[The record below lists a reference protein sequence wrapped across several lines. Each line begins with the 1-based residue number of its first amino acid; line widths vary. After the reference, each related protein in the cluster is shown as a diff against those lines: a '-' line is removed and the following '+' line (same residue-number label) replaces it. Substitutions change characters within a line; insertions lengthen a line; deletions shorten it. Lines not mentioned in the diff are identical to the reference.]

1 MAVEVLSGQKTLSEL
16 AEQYDISPSVIT
28 KWKSKL
34 VEQSS
39 TLFAKG
45 GSPLDKNDNQVE
57 RLYAKIS
64 KLEMEKDF
72 LSKAFEPYRS

>member
-1 MAVEVLSGQKTLSEL
+1 MSRKRRQHSAEFKAKVALEVLSGQKTLSEL

-34 VEQSS
+34 AEQSS

-45 GSPLDKNDNQVE
+45 GSPLDKIFKKN
-57 RLYAKIS
+57 
-64 KLEMEKDF
+64 
-72 LSKAFEPYRS
+72 